1 MTQDAEY
8 GYFPHS
14 YFGETYFPAVW
25 FAPAMVEIDED
36 RTIWGGHQPMPFSR
50 KRKNDD
56 DEILDL
62 VAMLLPFLDKLNS
75 ARGLT

>member
-36 RTIWGGHQPMPFSR
+36 RPIWGGSMLHAR

-56 DEILDL
+56 DELLDMA
-62 VAMLLPFLDKLNS
+62 AMIVPFLDKLNS